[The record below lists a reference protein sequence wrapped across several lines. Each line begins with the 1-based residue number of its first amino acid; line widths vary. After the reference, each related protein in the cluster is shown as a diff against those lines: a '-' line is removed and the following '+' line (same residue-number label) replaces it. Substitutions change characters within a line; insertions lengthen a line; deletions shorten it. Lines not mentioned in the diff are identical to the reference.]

1 MSIHI
6 ALGDYNLDFT
16 DQELTQFK
24 DMWKEEWSVNDI
36 AKRLKRDTVE
46 IIVLV
51 MDQWLSNQIA
61 PRNRG
66 IF

>member
-6 ALGDYNLDFT
+6 ALGDYNFDFT
-16 DQELTQFK
+16 DQELILFK
-24 DMWKEEWSVNDI
+24 RMWEDDQSINEI

-46 IIVLV
+46 IIILA
-51 MDQWLSNQIA
+51 MDQWLANQIKS
-61 PRNRG
+61 RQRG